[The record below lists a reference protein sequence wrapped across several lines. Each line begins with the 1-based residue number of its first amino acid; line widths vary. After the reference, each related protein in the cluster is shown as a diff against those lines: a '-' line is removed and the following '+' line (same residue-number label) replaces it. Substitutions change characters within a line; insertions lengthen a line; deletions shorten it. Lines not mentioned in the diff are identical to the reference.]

1 MRRSA
6 RHNCLAAIL
15 RLVALTLFLCPLV
28 VYSAEP
34 SARQLYKQGR
44 KFEKQ
49 KDFAR
54 AYLRYAA
61 AAAKDPTKR
70 DYWIR
75 AEALRTRAATAANV
89 MPVFGNELSLG
100 EEPETLPHATPK
112 EVEDA
117 RKPQPPFEL
126 RATDVRR
133 DFNLRA
139 DARALWEQVAKQYGL
154 DVIFDGD
161 YQAGPVIRFRI
172 TDSGYREAIYTLMTV
187 TGSFIVPISDR
198 VFMVVKDTEQ
208 KRREVENHIAVTVP
222 IPEPVTVQEAQELG
236 RAVQQ
241 LMEIQRFSIDSAQR
255 LVIFRDRASKVR
267 PAQAVLEQMLQHKPE
282 IALEVE
288 LISVAKTTS
297 LEFGLSL
304 PTDFPLVSF
313 ADLGRHRSFIPSGFL
328 NFLTFGGANT
338 FLGIGLTSAQLLAT
352 WSKSVGQ
359 SILRAEIRTLDGQ
372 AANFHAGDKY
382 PIMTMGYFGPV
393 QPGAKVYTP
402 PPTFNFEDLGLVL
415 KITPKVHNTKEVT
428 LEVEAEFKVLGTTS
442 FNGIP
447 VIGNRKFA
455 NQVRLNF
462 DQSAVIAGL
471 VNDTSTRSLSG
482 IAGIANVPALG
493 ALLGRTKKEKDQG
506 EILLS
511 IKPRLLS
518 MPPSETVPRPIFIG
532 AESRLLTPM

>member
-1 MRRSA
+1 
-6 RHNCLAAIL
+6 
-15 RLVALTLFLCPLV
+15 
-28 VYSAEP
+28 
-34 SARQLYKQGR
+34 
-44 KFEKQ
+44 
-49 KDFAR
+49 
-54 AYLRYAA
+54 
-61 AAAKDPTKR
+61 
-70 DYWIR
+70 
-75 AEALRTRAATAANV
+75 
-89 MPVFGNELSLG
+89 MPVFGNEPSLG

-126 RATDVRR
+126 RATGVRR

-313 ADLGRHRSFIPSGFL
+313 ADLGRHR
-328 NFLTFGGANT
+328 TFH
-338 FLGIGLTSAQLLAT
+338 SVRLLELPDFR
-352 WSKSVGQ
+352 W
-359 SILRAEIRTLDGQ
+359 RE
-372 AANFHAGDKY
+372 H
-382 PIMTMGYFGPV
+382 
-393 QPGAKVYTP
+393 
-402 PPTFNFEDLGLVL
+402 
-415 KITPKVHNTKEVT
+415 
-428 LEVEAEFKVLGTTS
+428 VLGDRPYVCATPC
-442 FNGIP
+442 NVEP
-447 VIGNRKFA
+447 VRWAEHTPRRDQDIGW
-455 NQVRLNF
+455 
-462 DQSAVIAGL
+462 
-471 VNDTSTRSLSG
+471 SG
-482 IAGIANVPALG
+482 GKL
-493 ALLGRTKKEKDQG
+493 
-506 EILLS
+506 
-511 IKPRLLS
+511 PR
-518 MPPSETVPRPIFIG
+518 R
-532 AESRLLTPM
+532 

>member
-1 MRRSA
+1 V
-6 RHNCLAAIL
+6 RHKCLAAIL
-15 RLVALTLFLCPLV
+15 RLAALALFLCPLV

-34 SARQLYKQGR
+34 TARQLYKQGR

-49 KDFAR
+49 KDFAG

-70 DYWIR
+70 EYWIR
-75 AEALRTRAATAANV
+75 AEALRTRAATAAKV
-89 MPVFGNELSLG
+89 MPVFADGPNSLG
-100 EEPETLPHATPK
+100 EPEPLPRATPK

-126 RATDVRR
+126 RAMGVRR

-139 DARALWEQVAKQYGL
+139 DAHALWEQVAKQYGL

-172 TDSGYREAIYTLMTV
+172 TEAGYREAIYTLMTV

-313 ADLGRHRSFIPSGFL
+313 ADLGRHGRFIPSGFL

-338 FLGIGLTSAQLLAT
+338 YLGIGLTSAQLLAT

-359 SILRAEIRTLDGQ
+359 SILCAEIRTLDGQ
-372 AANFHAGDKY
+372 AVNFHAGDKY
-382 PIMTMGYFGPV
+382 PIMTQGYFGRV
-393 QPGAKVYTP
+393 QPGAQVYTP

-482 IAGIANVPALG
+482 LAGVANVPALG
-493 ALLGRTKKEKDQG
+493 ALLSRTKREKDQG